1 LPPAAGTAR
10 PVASER
16 IEAFARAGK
25 SPGAANSWALKDV
38 PDLQKTA
45 SIRQRI
51 LNPQGVNRFEFYGK
65 TAMAVGLNKL
75 GAKKRA
81 ARKSLRQPGW
91 ITLDGGF
98 AARTCVVED
107 LSASG
112 AKVTV
117 EDNNTLP
124 AKLRLAF
131 SRDARQGRP
140 CEVVWRRGRTVGVK
154 FVR

>member
-1 LPPAAGTAR
+1 MA
-10 PVASER
+10 
-16 IEAFARAGK
+16 
-25 SPGAANSWALKDV
+25 PGLS
-38 PDLQKTA
+38 
-45 SIRQRI
+45 
-51 LNPQGVNRFEFYGK
+51 
-65 TAMAVGLNKL
+65 KL
-75 GAKKRA
+75 GAKKRE
-81 ARKSLRQPGW
+81 ARKSLRQSGW

-107 LSASG
+107 LSGSG
-112 AKVTV
+112 AKLTV

-131 SRDARQGRP
+131 TRDARGGRP